1 MEENNSMDKNELMNA
16 FGTKDILS
24 AVVGKISSQILLF
37 SIAIIVVIVSSY
49 FILGREAL
57 VPTIAILVVFILG
70 AVGYLFFEQK
80 QKVQN
85 GEPETINTILGTKMK
100 KIIHNDTSTSDNNL
114 KVDLWAER
122 VSKDVNLSRDINVVP
137 VKSGETFKI
146 GDKINIKFKS
156 SMDCY
161 LTLLNIG
168 TSGKLTILYP
178 NTLHQDNFIEG
189 GKLFEIPGNEYGFEY
204 QLSGPAGIEK
214 LKAIVTESKIN
225 LFESQFSPDGDM
237 FKTVSPG
244 AASRDISIIEKKVE
258 EIPHDKWNETYFEF
272 NVTQ

>member
-1 MEENNSMDKNELMNA
+1 MEENNSMDKNDLMNG

-49 FILGREAL
+49 FILGSEAL
-57 VPTIAILVVFILG
+57 VPTIAVLFVFILG

-80 QKVQN
+80 QKIQN

-100 KIIHNDTSTSDNNL
+100 KIIHNDISTSDDNL

-146 GDKINIKFKS
+146 GDKINIKFRS
-156 SMDCY
+156 SKDCY

-178 NTLHQDNFIEG
+178 NALYKDNFIEG
-189 GKLFEIPGNEYGFEY
+189 GKLFEIPGDEYGFEY

-225 LFESQFSPDGDM
+225 LVESQFSPDGDM

-272 NVTQ
+272 SVK

>member
-1 MEENNSMDKNELMNA
+1 MEENNSMDKNDLMNG

-49 FILGREAL
+49 FILGSEAL
-57 VPTIAILVVFILG
+57 VPTIAILFVFILG

-80 QKVQN
+80 QKIQD

-100 KIIHNDTSTSDNNL
+100 KIIHNDISTSDDNL

-146 GDKINIKFKS
+146 GDKINIKFRS
-156 SMDCY
+156 SKDCY

-178 NTLHQDNFIEG
+178 NALHKDNFIEG

-225 LFESQFSPDGDM
+225 LVESQFSPDGDM

-272 NVTQ
+272 SVK

>member
-1 MEENNSMDKNELMNA
+1 MEENNSMDKNDLMNG

-49 FILGREAL
+49 FILGSEAL

-80 QKVQN
+80 QKIQD

-100 KIIHNDTSTSDNNL
+100 KIIHNDISTSDNNL

-146 GDKINIKFKS
+146 GDKINIKFRS
-156 SMDCY
+156 SKDCY

-178 NTLHQDNFIEG
+178 NALHKDNFIEG
-189 GKLFEIPGNEYGFEY
+189 GKLFEIPGDEYGFEY

-225 LFESQFSPDGDM
+225 LVESQFSPDGDM

-272 NVTQ
+272 SVK

>member
-1 MEENNSMDKNELMNA
+1 MEENNSMDKNDLMNG

-49 FILGREAL
+49 FILGSEAL

-80 QKVQN
+80 QKIQD

-100 KIIHNDTSTSDNNL
+100 KIIHNDISTSDDNL

-146 GDKINIKFKS
+146 GDKINIKFRS
-156 SMDCY
+156 SKDCY

-178 NTLHQDNFIEG
+178 NALHKDNFIEG
-189 GKLFEIPGNEYGFEY
+189 GKLFEIPGDEYGFEY

-225 LFESQFSPDGDM
+225 LVESQFSPDGDM

-272 NVTQ
+272 SVK

>member
-1 MEENNSMDKNELMNA
+1 MEENNSMDKNDLMNG

-49 FILGREAL
+49 FILGSQAL

-80 QKVQN
+80 QKIQN

-100 KIIHNDTSTSDNNL
+100 KIIHNDISTSDNNL
-114 KVDLWAER
+114 KVDLWAENL
-122 VSKDVNLSRDINVVP
+122 SKDVNLSRDINVVP
-137 VKSGETFKI
+137 VKSGETFKV

-156 SMDCY
+156 SKDCY

-189 GKLFEIPGNEYGFEY
+189 GKLFEIPGDEYGFEY

-225 LFESQFSPDGDM
+225 LVESQFSPDGNM
-237 FKTVSPG
+237 FKIISSG
-244 AASRDISIIEKKVE
+244 AAARDISIIEKKVE
-258 EIPHDKWNETYFEF
+258 EIPQDKWNEAYFEF
-272 NVTQ
+272 SVK